1 MPITQDLQPFSKGT
15 IMTNSHKCLFPI
27 STTTKL
33 IDTLP
38 KAPRTFS
45 EDPNVNF
52 ENLKKLIYS
61 YTHIH
66 ISQQATYNGK
76 KKRGGK
82 PSTSVF
88 NPAGLN
94 YDTDPKDWSVDD
106 EPEIKRFMNTLITVS
121 SRSEGDLRDALMSI
135 TNHNNAFSM
144 ELIKMDEKVKKLDQ
158 NKSSWDA
165 DEINLRSHVN
175 TLKSFIKLT
184 SDMKNTMKVK
194 LDEMTKD
201 QQNAPV
207 EEEIK
212 NEIPYF
218 LTAQR

>member
-1 MPITQDLQPFSKGT
+1 
-15 IMTNSHKCLFPI
+15 MTNSHKCLFPTA
-27 STTTKL
+27 STSIKM

-52 ENLKKLIYS
+52 DNLKKLISS

-76 KKRGGK
+76 KRRGAR
-82 PSTSVF
+82 PSDIF

-94 YDTDPKDWSVDD
+94 YDVDPKDWSVED
-106 EPEIKRFMNTLITVS
+106 EPQIKQFVNALINVS
-121 SRSEGDLRDALMSI
+121 SRSVDDCRGAMNSI
-135 TNHNNAFSM
+135 GYYNNAFSM
-144 ELIKMDEKVKKLDQ
+144 ELIKMDDKVKKLDQ

-165 DEINLRSHVN
+165 DEINLRTHVN

-184 SDMKNTMKVK
+184 SSMKDTLKIK
-194 LDEMTKD
+194 LDQLIKEEKAERGTTD
-201 QQNAPV
+201 QHVAPAKANV
-207 EEEIK
+207 
-212 NEIPYF
+212 PYF